1 MSRYF
6 SHSNLSNELIALSR
20 WFKAIA
26 MELISVLE
34 QVNISCRT
42 SSLLFTSLLLL
53 RGQEDEVVSVY
64 T

>member
-6 SHSNLSNELIALSR
+6 SHNNMSNELIALSR

-26 MELISVLE
+26 MELIYVLE
-34 QVNISCRT
+34 QVTISCRT

-53 RGQEDEVVSVY
+53 RGEEDEAVSVY